1 MVSRTLLIIGLS
13 MLIWAAWFNYAS
25 DVPITIQEME
35 LVCARDAGLNN
46 TNAEDINYMSQCVED
61 TGKSVAVLAMIW
73 VLLIILGLLITA
85 ISFWR
90 IRKNSVRKLN
100 TNRYE

>member
-1 MVSRTLLIIGLS
+1 

-25 DVPITIQEME
+25 DAPTTIQEME

-46 TNAEDINYMSQCVED
+46 TTAEDKNYISQCVED

-73 VLLIILGLLITA
+73 VLVIILGLLITV

-90 IRKNSVRKLN
+90 IRKNTSHKSNIDRN
-100 TNRYE
+100 E